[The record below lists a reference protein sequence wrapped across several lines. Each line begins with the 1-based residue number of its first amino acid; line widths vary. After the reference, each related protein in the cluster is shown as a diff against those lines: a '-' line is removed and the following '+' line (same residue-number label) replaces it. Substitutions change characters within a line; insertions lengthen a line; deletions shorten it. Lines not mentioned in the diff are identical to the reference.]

1 MKNVREY
8 LNFSELSDQ
17 LYNKNDLNNTIENSA
32 SAPKNESD
40 LDGLTKSIL
49 ELIRVNQQLNKG
61 GDNQEWCCINELLE
75 SKLTP
80 DQKENIINQIHKTGF
95 SKMKEAFWI
104 LNRAC
109 ENMLC
114 EPEDLIGIFKR
125 RIFNH
130 PDPKT
135 DQEKM
140 YFIGRYLNLTMIQIN
155 MLKNR
160 DKLIRTK
167 ELQSVKSES
176 TLILLPLLGIILS
189 FLKNDVK
196 TEV

>member
-1 MKNVREY
+1 MKSVLEY
-8 LNFSELSDQ
+8 LNFSDFSDQ
-17 LYNKNDLNNTIENSA
+17 LSNKNDLNNTIENN
-32 SAPKNESD
+32 APAPIYESD
-40 LDGLTKSIL
+40 LDEFTKNIL
-49 ELIRVNQQLNKG
+49 ELIRVSRKINKG

-75 SKLTP
+75 SKLTLE
-80 DQKENIINQIHKTGF
+80 QKEIIINQIHQTGF
-95 SKMKEAFWI
+95 SKIKEAFWI

-114 EPEDLIGIFKR
+114 EPEDLMGIFKR

-135 DQEKM
+135 DEEKM

-160 DKLIRTK
+160 NKLIRTK

-176 TLILLPLLGIILS
+176 TLILLPLLGIILR
-189 FLKNDVK
+189 FLKSDVK